1 MGSSK
6 HVFEIVHTP
15 DSMEFVFSSTFENID
30 DACEKALDY
39 LSSRIANIKPMLFSI
54 NLVIRE
60 GLTNAVR
67 HGNGNDPEKLV
78 HFFVNIVEDRLI
90 QLVIKDEGKGFDWR
104 RQKLARLPDDA
115 EHGRGISIIGTYFN
129 DYYYNDA
136 GNILYLEKDIS
147 PLS

>member
-1 MGSSK
+1 MQTS
-6 HVFEIVHTP
+6 
-15 DSMEFVFSSTFENID
+15 DSMECVFSSTFENID

-39 LSSRIANIKPMLFSI
+39 LDSRIANIKPMLFSI

-78 HFFVNIVEDRLI
+78 HFCVHIVDGRLI
-90 QLVIKDEGKGFDWR
+90 QLIIRDEGKGFDWR
-104 RQKLARLPDDA
+104 RQKQTRLPDDA
-115 EHGRGISIIGTYFN
+115 DHGRGISIMETYFN

-136 GNILYLEKDIS
+136 GNILYLEKD
-147 PLS
+147 LSSLI